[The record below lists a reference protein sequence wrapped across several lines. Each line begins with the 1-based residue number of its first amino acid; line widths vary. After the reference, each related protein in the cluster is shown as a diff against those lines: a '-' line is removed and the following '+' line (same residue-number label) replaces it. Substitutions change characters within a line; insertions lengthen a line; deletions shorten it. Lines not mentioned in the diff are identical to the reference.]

1 MEMTINIP
9 TLVVQ
14 IANFL
19 ILLVVLKMVLYEPM
33 VAAIQ
38 EREGRIKRA
47 LDDAESINA
56 EALSLKEQYETKLRA
71 AQSEAARV
79 VQNATQE
86 GERLKSE
93 LVTEGHGEKQRI
105 IDKGH
110 QEVAYERQQAT
121 AEIRGRVVNL
131 SVDMAGQLLRDTLGP
146 SEHRA
151 IVEQFVKKA
160 ENIHVG

>member
-1 MEMTINIP
+1 MEMSFNVP

-14 IANFL
+14 VANFL

-33 VAAIQ
+33 VAAIT
-38 EREGRIKRA
+38 EREARIKRA

-56 EALSLKEQYETKLRA
+56 EALSLKSQYESRLKE
-71 AQSEAARV
+71 AQSEAGRI
-79 VQNATQE
+79 VQTATQE

-93 LVTEGHGEKQRI
+93 LVTEGHSEKQRI

-110 QEVAYERQQAT
+110 QEVAYERQQAMS
-121 AEIRGRVVNL
+121 EIRGRVVNL
-131 SVDMAGQLLRDTLGP
+131 SVDMASQLLKDTLGP

-160 ENIHVG
+160 ETIHAG